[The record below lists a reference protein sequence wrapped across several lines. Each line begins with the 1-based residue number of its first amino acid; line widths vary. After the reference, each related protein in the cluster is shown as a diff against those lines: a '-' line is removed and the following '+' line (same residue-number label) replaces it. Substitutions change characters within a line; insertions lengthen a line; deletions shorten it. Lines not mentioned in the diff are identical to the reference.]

1 MKIERFEDLQAWQ
14 EARVL
19 VSEIYRTVRLSDSL
33 KQDRRFR
40 DQITSAAVSVMSNV
54 AEGFSRRS
62 DREFTQYLFIAKGS
76 CAEVQSL
83 LYVALDQEYINHTK
97 FEALY
102 AQAEKSAK
110 LLSGLITY
118 LLTSSKRGK
127 ALRVNTSPST
137 DQEVPSSGLPDASTR
152 SDTMDSKN
160 SMNQTNSTDPTDPT
174 DPID

>member
-14 EARVL
+14 EARAL
-19 VSEIYRTVRLSDSL
+19 VSEIYRAVRLSDSL

-83 LYVALDQEYINHTK
+83 LYVALDQEYINHTE

-118 LLTSSKRGK
+118 LLTSSKREK
-127 ALRVNTSPST
+127 HRQPNELNKPNNPT
-137 DQEVPSSGLPDASTR
+137 DRT
-152 SDTMDSKN
+152 N
-160 SMNQTNSTDPTDPT
+160 SMNSKDSKDPTDAT
-174 DPID
+174 TR

>member
-19 VSEIYRTVRLSDSL
+19 VSEIYRAVRLSEIL

-40 DQITSAAVSVMSNV
+40 EQITSAAVSVMSNV

-83 LYVALDQEYINHTK
+83 LYVALDQEYIKHTE

-118 LLTSSKRGK
+118 LLAAAKREK
-127 ALRVNTSPST
+127 SR
-137 DQEVPSSGLPDASTR
+137 
-152 SDTMDSKN
+152 
-160 SMNQTNSTDPTDPT
+160 QTQQTQQTQRTQQPNRPKGRNELKGP
-174 DPID
+174 

>member
-83 LYVALDQEYINHTK
+83 LYVALDQEYINHTE

-118 LLTSSKRGK
+118 LLTSSKREK
-127 ALRVNTSPST
+127 HRQPNELNKPNNPT
-137 DQEVPSSGLPDASTR
+137 DRT
-152 SDTMDSKN
+152 N
-160 SMNQTNSTDPTDPT
+160 SMNSKDSKDPTDAT
-174 DPID
+174 TR